1 MQVKLDRLSIAL
13 LGLGLKGHKQARI
26 KAKIMPAI
34 ASLPKLS
41 DTSQKPLLLIIR
53 LNAA

>member
-13 LGLGLKGHKQARI
+13 HGLGLKGRKLARI
-26 KAKIMPAI
+26 KAEIMSAI

>member
-13 LGLGLKGHKQARI
+13 HGLGLKGRKLARI
-26 KAKIMPAI
+26 KAKIMSAI

-41 DTSQKPLLLIIR
+41 DTSRKTIITNYS
-53 LNAA
+53 LNVA